1 MSLYIYEW
9 MSWRIP
15 HWRVH
20 SRVLQRIWDYPS
32 VGLAILLALQSRA
45 HAQAAGGSD
54 IGTIADNFINYLGGA
69 AGGYIAAAA
78 LMVCALLWGVGILSG
93 RHAVE
98 TVGAIVLAWGG
109 AYLVRTTI
117 GWGA

>member
-1 MSLYIYEW
+1 M
-9 MSWRIP
+9 
-15 HWRVH
+15 
-20 SRVLQRIWDYPS
+20 
-32 VGLAILLALQSRA
+32 ALSAKA

-78 LMVCALLWGVGILSG
+78 LMVTALLWGVGILSG

-98 TVGAIVLAWGG
+98 TTGAVVLAWGA

-117 GWGA
+117 GWA

>member
-1 MSLYIYEW
+1 MT
-9 MSWRIP
+9 
-15 HWRVH
+15 VH
-20 SRVLQRIWDYPS
+20 LPYRGFRERLERRKY
-32 VGLAILLALQSRA
+32 LLLATMLVLFTPRA
-45 HAQAAGGSD
+45 RAQGVGGSD

-78 LMVCALLWGVGILSG
+78 LMITALLWGIGILSG

-98 TVGAIVLAWGG
+98 TTGAVVLAWGA

-117 GWGA
+117 GWA